1 MLTAKLRGYSV
12 AELQALS
19 HSTVEEMVTRI
30 DEAEESKE
38 AAQREYDHLAELED
52 IWQAEVKL
60 LKEIC
65 QKAGNDLRDLLS
77 AKFETELKHF
87 DVQVIKGIC
96 DGIFE
101 GLERVK
107 KLEE

>member
-1 MLTAKLRGYSV
+1 MLARELREMTLEQLQSLLHGTV
-12 AELQALS
+12 AELVRKA
-19 HSTVEEMVTRI
+19 
-30 DEAEESKE
+30 DEAEEAKE
-38 AAQREYDHLAELED
+38 AAQRGYDRLAELED

-65 QKAGNDLRDLLS
+65 ETAGKQLRDLLS
-77 AKFETELKHF
+77 PKFETELKHF
-87 DVQVIKGIC
+87 DVQVIKRIC